1 MKCIFTCLL
10 LVINYHCLFAQLII
24 KGNVKN
30 ASEAPVASATVIFL
44 NINSNTQQFLVTDSA
59 GNFTLYN
66 SAGTYLAAVSFTGY
80 VSEKITLTI
89 LHDTVIHIVL
99 KQAIT
104 QLRDVVV
111 TGNKKAIDNSTEKLV
126 YTISAGITATGS
138 DALNAIS
145 QIPGVKVSDND
156 IAIAGKGAVKIMVNG
171 RIIQLAGN
179 DLVKFL
185 KSMRANQIEKIELI
199 KNPSANYDADG
210 NAGLINI
217 KTKQSKLQGYS
228 GNIQLTG
235 RHWIHHKRVIYGTDN
250 YEATNANVNL
260 NYNSAKWSVYGSLN
274 FDQDHHLE
282 GFETDIYYPK
292 QTWLQTDTGNYRN
305 LNYNMTAG
313 ADYKINKKVT
323 AGILYAGGRNI
334 YDGADNV
341 NNPIYNN
348 SGTIDSTLRTYAT
361 YYPVALSN
369 AVNIYTAVNF
379 DTVGTKLLINLDYF
393 NYYRTDK
400 SNFESNSF
408 MADGK
413 INPASNTRF
422 FDTNKQDIIIYTV
435 KADVD
440 IPIPFALLSFGGK
453 LSFINTYSNAF
464 YYNKTTQ
471 NTLVYNNNLSNEFN
485 YAENTQA
492 LYASIN
498 KEKNKWKYR
507 AGVRAELTQTKGYS
521 YTLNQKTI
529 HRYLKVFPSVLLSY
543 QVNKDNNVAFTF
555 GRRINRPVF
564 WNLNPFKSLFTAYSY
579 GEGNPF
585 LSPEYN
591 NNFEVSHTLKNNFIS
606 ALFLNITDNGF
617 TNVTIANANTNLVY
631 TIPLNFIKTYRY
643 GVSENL
649 YLHLFN
655 WLQNNNQV
663 TAYHTSAYSSIN
675 TIKNMQAWS
684 LYIAT
689 NNTIYFNRNKT
700 FAGAL
705 NFWYQFPEVDHNGLS
720 TAYYKVDVGL
730 TILALKKML
739 NITLNLNDA
748 FRSSA
753 LSVTNHVNNLKEKF
767 TNFQINRYVQL
778 SATYRVGKKTNT
790 DTRDT
795 GNDDEKSRA
804 H

>member
-1 MKCIFTCLL
+1 MKYIFTCLL
-10 LVINYHCLFAQLII
+10 LIINYHCLFAQLTI

-30 ASEAPVASATVIFL
+30 ESEAPIASATVTLL
-44 NINSNTQQFLVTDSA
+44 NISSNTEQSLLTDSA
-59 GNFTLYN
+59 GNFTIHH
-66 SAGTYLAAVSFTGY
+66 SAGNYLAAVSFTGY
-80 VSEKITLTI
+80 VNEKITLTL
-89 LHDTVIHIVL
+89 LHDTIIHIIL
-99 KQAIT
+99 KQTIT
-104 QLRDVVV
+104 QLADVVV
-111 TGNKKAIDNSTEKLV
+111 MGSKKTIDNSTEKLV
-126 YTISAGITATGS
+126 YTIASSITATGS

-145 QIPGVKVSDND
+145 QIPGVKVSGND
-156 IAIAGKGAVKIMVNG
+156 IAITGKGAVKVMLND

-179 DLVKFL
+179 DLVNFL
-185 KSMRANQIEKIELI
+185 KSIRANQIEKIELL
-199 KNPSANYDADG
+199 KNPPANYDADG

-228 GNIQLTG
+228 GNAQLMA

-250 YEATNANVNL
+250 YQATNANVNL

-292 QTWLQTDTGNYRN
+292 QTWLQTDTGNYTN
-305 LNYNMTAG
+305 LNYNITAG

-323 AGILYAGGRNI
+323 AGILYAGGRNV

-348 SGTIDSTLRTYAT
+348 SGTIDSTLKTYAS
-361 YYPVALSN
+361 YHPVALSN
-369 AVNIYTAVNF
+369 AFNVYTAINF
-379 DTVGTKLLINLDYF
+379 DTAGTKLLINLDYF
-393 NYYRTDK
+393 NYYRTDQ

-413 INPASNTRF
+413 INPAGNTRF
-422 FDTNKQDIIIYTV
+422 FDTNKQNIIVYTA
-435 KADVD
+435 KADVN
-440 IPIPFALLSFGGK
+440 IPTPFALLSFGGK

-464 YYNKTTQ
+464 YYNKTSQ
-471 NTLVYNNNLSNEFN
+471 HTLLYNSNLSNEFN

-492 LYASIN
+492 LYASIS

-521 YTLNQKTI
+521 YTLNETTV
-529 HRYLKVFPSVLLSY
+529 RSYLKMFPSVLLSY
-543 QVNKDNNVAFTF
+543 QVNNDNNVTFTF

-585 LSPEYN
+585 LLPEYN
-591 NNFEVSHTLKNNFIS
+591 NNFEVLHTFKSDFTS

-617 TNVTIANANTNLVY
+617 TNVTIANADTNLVY

-643 GVSENL
+643 GISENL
-649 YLHLFN
+649 SLHLFN
-655 WLQNNNQV
+655 WLENNNQV
-663 TAYHTSAYSSIN
+663 TAYRTEAYSSIN
-675 TIKNMQAWS
+675 AIKNIQAWS

-689 NNTIYFNRNKT
+689 YNTLYFNRNKT

-705 NFWYQFPEVDHNGLS
+705 NFWYQFPEVDHNGRS
-720 TAYYKVDVGL
+720 TAYYKVDIGL
-730 TILALKKML
+730 TALALKKML
-739 NITLNLNDA
+739 TITLNFNDV

-753 LSVTNHVNNLKEKF
+753 LSVTNYVNNLKVKF
-767 TNFQINRYVQL
+767 TNFQINRYLQL
-778 SATYRVGKKTNT
+778 TATYRFGKKTNT

-795 GNDDEKSRA
+795 GNGDEKSRA